1 MAHGNRLRIFACAWI
16 LTCALLC
23 AAGEPKW
30 IEVRSPNFTV
40 ISDDSAEQAR
50 CMAKKLEQFR
60 SAFQSAFPK
69 LKTDMG
75 SPLIVFAT
83 RNKKSLKALIP
94 NDRREKKGEIPA
106 GMFMA
111 GPERKFVVLRMDIPR
126 NQRYHVV
133 YHEYVHTMMNLNFN
147 SLPLWL
153 SEGLAE
159 LFAYTTVSDGDS
171 KLGQA
176 SPEFLQM
183 LKASSLIPL
192 KILMSVAQD
201 SPFYHQREKVNVFYA
216 ESWALVHYLMFGE
229 NQMHLPQLNE
239 FLHWIENGTSD
250 LEAAEL
256 AFGDLE
262 TLEQNL
268 EKYVRMDSFYQ
279 YSIKAKISTGED
291 LFTERQLTPA
301 ESLASRGE
309 LLIYADRLEEA
320 RAMLEQA
327 LEKNPRSAVANQAM
341 GSLYL
346 SLRDKQQAQKYF
358 SVAADLDSQSYLAQ
372 FFAAQ
377 MAYERHGD
385 YEAAEKYLRKA
396 IDINPRFAPA
406 FRMLSQTLM
415 MKSDREM
422 APEALEL
429 ALKASRLE
437 PSDLNH
443 NINVGKIL
451 MAMNKYADAYS
462 LGHRI
467 LASARTEADREK
479 AESFLSMVNRY
490 WKIEKRHRAAGKSE
504 EQPQSQR

>member
-1 MAHGNRLRIFACAWI
+1 MIPGNRLRILACGWI

-23 AAGEPKW
+23 AAGEPAW
-30 IEVRSPNFTV
+30 IEVRSSNFTV

-50 CMAKKLEQFR
+50 CMAKRLEQFR
-60 SAFQSAFPK
+60 SVFQSAFPR
-69 LKTDMG
+69 LRTDMG
-75 SPLIVFAT
+75 YPLIVFAT
-83 RNKKSLKALIP
+83 RNKKSLKALIS
-94 NDRREKKGEIPA
+94 NDRMEKEGEIPA

-111 GPERKFVVLRMDIPR
+111 GPERKFIVLRMDIPR
-126 NQRYHVV
+126 NQGYHVV
-133 YHEYVHTMMNLNFN
+133 YHEYVHTLMNLNFHN
-147 SLPLWL
+147 LPLWL

-159 LFAYTTVSDGDS
+159 LFAFTTVSDGDS

-176 SPEFLQM
+176 SPEFLQV

-192 KILMSVAQD
+192 NTLMSVTQD
-201 SPFYHQREKVNVFYA
+201 SPFYLQREKVNVFYA

-229 NQMHLPQLNE
+229 NQIHLPQLNE
-239 FLHWIENGTSD
+239 FLNGIENGASD
-250 LEAAEL
+250 LEAAES

-262 TLEQNL
+262 TLQENL
-268 EKYVRMDSFYQ
+268 EKYIRMDSFYQ
-279 YSIKAKISTGED
+279 YSIKTKISVREE
-291 LFTERQLTPA
+291 LFTERQLTRA
-301 ESLASRGE
+301 ESMALRGE

-327 LEKNPRSAVANQAM
+327 LEGNPCSVVANHAM

-346 SLRDKQQAQKYF
+346 SLRDKGQAQKYF

-377 MAYERHGD
+377 MAYERDGD
-385 YEAAEKYLRKA
+385 YVAAEKYLRKT

-415 MKSDREM
+415 MKRDRET
-422 APEALEL
+422 ASEALEL

-451 MAMNKYADAYS
+451 MAMDRYVDAYS

-467 LASARTEADREK
+467 LAGARTEADREK

-490 WKIEKRHRAAGKSE
+490 WKIEKRHSTAGKSE
-504 EQPQSQR
+504 EQPQPEK